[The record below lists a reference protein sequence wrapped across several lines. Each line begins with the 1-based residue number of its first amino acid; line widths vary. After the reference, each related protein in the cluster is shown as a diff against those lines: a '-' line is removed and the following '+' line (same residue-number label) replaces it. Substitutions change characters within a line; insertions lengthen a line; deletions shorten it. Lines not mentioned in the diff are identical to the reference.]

1 MERAMFRRK
10 VYDKLLKWKQEYN
23 GRYAC
28 LLEGARRV
36 GKSTIAENFA
46 KNEYDSYIRIDFANI
61 TEELLD
67 VFRDIAKPDIFFL
80 RLQAE
85 TGITLKKRK
94 SVIIFD
100 EIQLNP
106 KVRQAIKYLVQ
117 DGRYD
122 YIETGSLISIRKNV
136 QDIVIPSEEHRIK
149 VYPMDFEEFSWAT
162 GKDSDTLRQLFK
174 AGIQAGNALNRSLMR
189 DFRIYMAVG
198 GMPQAVDAY
207 IKSNNFDH
215 VDSVKKEIIDLY
227 FDDLM
232 KLDPTG
238 RLSAVYSSVPSQL
251 ALKKK
256 RFVVSA
262 ATGKQK
268 TERDDERIF
277 ELINSGM
284 VIPCWHVKNPG
295 ATLALTREID
305 RFKLYLA
312 DTGLFVTM
320 MIAKDPEKSG
330 DIYKKFLGDKLPADL
345 GYLYENIAAQ
355 ILASK
360 GTDLYYH
367 TWQKGN
373 STHSFE
379 IDFLLSRG
387 SKIIPIEVKSSE
399 TKNHESIDR
408 FAEKYQQYISKRYL
422 FSQKDVC
429 NDKDLQLKPVYMLP
443 FAAEDFS

>member
-1 MERAMFRRK
+1 MESVMFRRK
-10 VYDKLLKWKQEYN
+10 VYDKLLKWKKEYA

-46 KNEYDSYIRIDFANI
+46 KNEYDSYIRIDFADI
-61 TEELLD
+61 TEEMLD

-106 KVRQAIKYLVQ
+106 KVRQAIKYLVK

-136 QDIVIPSEEHRIK
+136 KDIVIPSEEHRIK
-149 VYPMDFEEFSWAT
+149 VYPMDFEEFSWAL
-162 GKDSDTLRQLFK
+162 GKDQDPLRQLFK

-198 GMPQAVDAY
+198 GMPQAVEAY
-207 IKSNNFDH
+207 IKSNNFKH

-227 FDDLM
+227 LDDLM

-238 RLSAVYSSVPSQL
+238 RLSAIYDSVPSQL

-256 RFVVSA
+256 RFIVSS

-268 TERDDERIF
+268 TGRDDERIF
-277 ELINSGM
+277 ELIDSRM
-284 VIPCWHVKNPG
+284 VIPCWHVTNPG
-295 ATLALTREID
+295 TTLALTKEID
-305 RFKLYLA
+305 KFKLYLS

-320 MIAKDPEKSG
+320 MIAKEPEKAA

-345 GYLYENIAAQ
+345 GYLYENAAAQ
-355 ILASK
+355 IFASHGK
-360 GTDLYYH
+360 ELYYH
-367 TWQKGN
+367 TWRKEN
-373 STHSFE
+373 STHCYE
-379 IDFLLSRG
+379 IDFLLSSG
-387 SKIIPIEVKSSE
+387 SKIVPVEVKSSE
-399 TKNHESIDR
+399 TRNHESIDR
-408 FAEKYQQYISKRYL
+408 FSEKYKQYVGRRYL
-422 FSQKDVC
+422 FSQKDVAG
-429 NDKDLQLKPVYMLP
+429 DGQLQLKPVYMLP
-443 FAAEDFS
+443 FAVEEI